1 MFTLLMTPASEPR
14 WYAISTRSRHE
25 KHVRDH
31 LAGQGIEPLLPLVRR
46 LNQWKD
52 RKREVDI
59 PLFPGYC
66 FARFAWDM
74 SRTILKA
81 SGVVRIIGCSGKPEP
96 IPDSEI
102 DAVRK
107 LMLHPLPY
115 DSHPYLREGTRV
127 RIVRGPLEG
136 VEGILAREEKRH
148 RVVISVN
155 LIQQAAAIE
164 VRLEDVEAVDTTVIR
179 ISQEVRGRGSPLPR
193 G

>member
-1 MFTLLMTPASEPR
+1 MTPVIEPR

-25 KHVRDH
+25 KHVRDC
-31 LAGQGIEPLLPLVRR
+31 LAGQGIEPFLPLIRR

-52 RKREVDI
+52 RKKNVDL

-74 SRTILKA
+74 NLSILKA
-81 SGVVRIIGCSGKPEP
+81 SGVVRIIGGSGKPEP

-107 LMLHPLPY
+107 LMLHA
-115 DSHPYLREGTRV
+115 STIRIHIFAKGTKV

-136 VEGILAREEKRH
+136 VEGILASKENQQ
-148 RVVISVN
+148 RVVISGEFDPASCCHRCE
-155 LIQQAAAIE
+155 LG
-164 VRLEDVEAVDTTVIR
+164 RCCGGVI
-179 ISQEVRGRGSPLPR
+179 PW
-193 G
+193 

>member
-1 MFTLLMTPASEPR
+1 MPALPTTPATDPR
-14 WYAISTRSRHE
+14 WYAVSTRSRHE
-25 KHVRDH
+25 KHVRDR
-31 LAGQGIEPLLPLVRR
+31 LAMQGVEPLLPLVRR

-52 RKREVDI
+52 RKKEVDV

-66 FARFAWDM
+66 FARFGWDM
-74 SRTILKA
+74 NLSVLKA
-81 SGVVRIIGCSGKPEP
+81 SGVVRIIGGSGKPEP

-107 LMLHPLPY
+107 LMLHPLPC

-136 VEGILAREEKRH
+136 IEGILAREENRH

-164 VRLEDVEAVDTTVIR
+164 VSLEDVAAV
-179 ISQEVRGRGSPLPR
+179 
-193 G
+193 

>member
-1 MFTLLMTPASEPR
+1 M
-14 WYAISTRSRHE
+14 
-25 KHVRDH
+25 
-31 LAGQGIEPLLPLVRR
+31 QGVEPLLPLVRR

-52 RKREVDI
+52 RKKEVDV

-66 FARFAWDM
+66 FARFGWDM
-74 SRTILKA
+74 NLSVLKA
-81 SGVVRIIGCSGKPEP
+81 SGVVRIIGGSGKPEP

-107 LMLHPLPY
+107 LMLHPLPC

-136 VEGILAREEKRH
+136 IEGILAREENRH

-164 VRLEDVEAVDTTVIR
+164 VSLEDVAAV
-179 ISQEVRGRGSPLPR
+179 
-193 G
+193 